1 MVTATLTDT
10 TDPDSIFRIHTGQRK
25 LRGLFFETTGAD
37 KTGVVY
43 TLKDRDH
50 EGYPSLY
57 RLYMEANDPTEYTF
71 AVACLDSW
79 DHWEML
85 CACSWFKKYISRW
98 RRELEVRAKAMA
110 LKNIQAVAN
119 SNSKEAYQANKFLV
133 AGGWKDPDK
142 RHGRGRPSKEEIAET
157 AKAMAEERSALD
169 DDLARVTGA
178 IN

>member
-1 MVTATLTDT
+1 MADHDT
-10 TDPDSIFRIHTGQRK
+10 TDPDSKFRIHTGQRK

-43 TLKDRDH
+43 TLKDRAH

-57 RLYMEANDPTEYTF
+57 EAYMAADDPTEYTF
-71 AVACLDSW
+71 AVSCLDSW

-98 RRELEVRAKAMA
+98 RRELEVRAKARA
-110 LKNIQAVAN
+110 LKRIQDTA
-119 SNSKEAYQANKFLV
+119 SSDSKEAYQANKFLV
-133 AGGWKDPDK
+133 SGGWKESNK
-142 RHGRGRPSKEEIAET
+142 RKGAGRPSKEEVQDA
-157 AKAMAEERSALD
+157 ARAMAEERTALD

-178 IN
+178 LN